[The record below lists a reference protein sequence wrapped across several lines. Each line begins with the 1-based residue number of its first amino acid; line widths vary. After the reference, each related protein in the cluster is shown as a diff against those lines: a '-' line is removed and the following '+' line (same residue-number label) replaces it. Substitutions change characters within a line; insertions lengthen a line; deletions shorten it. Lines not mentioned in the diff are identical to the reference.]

1 MAERHRMRLACADE
15 SILLY
20 DSMKRSV
27 WAKRGSKPRV
37 LVTGSHK
44 RVYLFGALTSNR
56 RHLFRQYPKM
66 NGRVFTAFLRLL
78 KHRYGRLILL
88 IDRAPWHRS
97 KLVKTYLNE
106 NRSWLRVIY
115 FPANA
120 PEMNPVE
127 ECWRQM
133 KNDVVGSTFHP
144 TFQQLRNTLTRY
156 LRTKRYKHNPFKYL
170 RQ

>member
-1 MAERHRMRLACADE
+1 MAVRRGWRLTCADE

-20 DSMKRSV
+20 DSTVRRI

-37 LVTGSHK
+37 LVTGSHR
-44 RVYLFGALTSNR
+44 RVCLFGALSSNG
-56 RHLFRQYPKM
+56 RHLFRQYAEM
-66 NGRVFTAFLRLL
+66 NGRIFLRFLLLL
-78 KHRYGRLILL
+78 KRKHKRLILL
-88 IDRAPWHRS
+88 IDRAPWHKSRH
-97 KLVKTYLNE
+97 VKTFLAE
-106 NRSWLRVIY
+106 NRSWLRVLY

-133 KNDVVGSTFHP
+133 KNDVVGSTYHP
-144 TFQQLRNTLTRY
+144 TFQLFKSALTRY
-156 LRTKRYKHNPFKYL
+156 LRAKRYKHNIIKYL